1 MQVFNAFMKVLKK
14 NLPTVIIWV
23 AIFLSI
29 SIIVS
34 KSGSE
39 NSEFK
44 SKVLNVCVFD
54 EDNTESSRAFR
65 DFIASKHNV
74 YELEN
79 DDDRILDELFYE
91 TKDYVITIKKGFSE
105 NLSNGITEGLFD
117 NRYVHESYSNVLMTN
132 LADEYVKTVRAFL
145 AKGDDLSTAQKNAA
159 DTLSLNVEV
168 TKETFK
174 EDHIYSDDYSALF
187 SAYFQYLPYVF
198 LQILVSALCPVLLT
212 MNKKNIRNRT
222 NCSSIRP
229 SSQTFQIFL
238 GSMIFVLGLWLLF
251 MISGAL
257 LNEEFYRGRALL
269 AMLNSFVFIL
279 ISTGIAILIASFNPG
294 RVGVNVLSNIISLG
308 MCFLCGIFVPQEVL
322 SDSVLSAARF
332 LPAYW
337 YIRVNNMLSGV
348 SGEIF
353 SSSLCMKFIGIEVL
367 FALAIFAAALTVTKI
382 RHDKA

>member
-1 MQVFNAFMKVLKK
+1 
-14 NLPTVIIWV
+14 
-23 AIFLSI
+23 
-29 SIIVS
+29 
-34 KSGSE
+34 
-39 NSEFK
+39 
-44 SKVLNVCVFD
+44 
-54 EDNTESSRAFR
+54 
-65 DFIASKHNV
+65 
-74 YELEN
+74 
-79 DDDRILDELFYE
+79 
-91 TKDYVITIKKGFSE
+91 
-105 NLSNGITEGLFD
+105 
-117 NRYVHESYSNVLMTN
+117 
-132 LADEYVKTVRAFL
+132 
-145 AKGDDLSTAQKNAA
+145 
-159 DTLSLNVEV
+159 
-168 TKETFK
+168 
-174 EDHIYSDDYSALF
+174 
-187 SAYFQYLPYVF
+187 
-198 LQILVSALCPVLLT
+198 
-212 MNKKNIRNRT
+212 
-222 NCSSIRP
+222 
-229 SSQTFQIFL
+229 
-238 GSMIFVLGLWLLF
+238 MIFVLGLWLLF

-269 AMLNSFVFIL
+269 AVLNSFVFIL

>member
-44 SKVLNVCVFD
+44 SKVLSVCVFD

-105 NLSNGITEGLFD
+105 NLSDGITEGLFD

-174 EDHIYSDDYSALF
+174 EEHIYSDDYSALF

-269 AMLNSFVFIL
+269 AVLNSFVFI
-279 ISTGIAILIASFNPG
+279 IICTGIAILIASFNPG

>member
-1 MQVFNAFMKVLKK
+1 MPAAAVEISENPVFHTVTDKISESENPLLEVTYTDKENALTLLKEQKVKG
-14 NLPTVIIWV
+14 IIW
-23 AIFLSI
+23 L
-29 SIIVS
+29 
-34 KSGSE
+34 
-39 NSEFK
+39 
-44 SKVLNVCVFD
+44 D
-54 EDNTESSRAFR
+54 EDISLSVASDSIEATILESFLNQYKRQ
-65 DFIASKHNV
+65 
-74 YELEN
+74 EN
-79 DDDRILDELFYE
+79 YE
-91 TKDYVITIKKGFSE
+91 TKDYVLTIKKGFSE
-105 NLSNGITEGLFD
+105 NLSDGKTEGLFD

-145 AKGDDLSTAQKNAA
+145 AKGDDLSTAQKNTA

-174 EDHIYSDDYSALF
+174 EEHIYSDDYSALF

-222 NCSSIRP
+222 NCSSLRP

-257 LNEEFYRGRALL
+257 LNEEFYKGRALL
-269 AMLNSFVFIL
+269 AVLNSFVFII

-294 RVGVNVLSNIISLG
+294 RVGVNILSNIISLG

-322 SDSVLSAARF
+322 SDNVLSAARF